1 MNFPLK
7 KALKHKI
14 VASKRNILLIKIE
27 IFINSKVNNNYFSH
41 EFYIFGQ
48 PLHIIEAKT
57 SFSLQMWF
65 SEASP
70 MKNNHCQFGTY
81 TCIC

>member
-14 VASKRNILLIKIE
+14 LASKTNILLTKLKY
-27 IFINSKVNNNYFSH
+27 FINSKVFNNYFSH

-65 SEASP
+65 SEASA
-70 MKNNHCQFGTY
+70 MKNNLCQYGTY
-81 TCIC
+81 TCIS